1 MREIF
6 AVLLVLI
13 LGTGFGLYLLL
24 RSNEIAQPPTTFT
37 GYLNGTT
44 SGNITLSQD
53 GNNYFSTPDYA
64 MRSVFLFLTGDW
76 SSTSYWDTN
85 RYVDVF
91 KILFSFTTAI
101 LLLNV
106 LIALMTQIV
115 DDMQEGRHEVWLR
128 TKAGI
133 IAEIEVYWLF
143 PWERFNQ
150 NWFPDLIFYEASAD
164 LVEQQEAELIKEEE
178 KLKNAEESSVQKI
191 DRMTNEITTLKKDM
205 GEMVALLKNVLQ
217 QQAISVVT
225 GADSSSS
232 IAVGS

>member
-1 MREIF
+1 
-6 AVLLVLI
+6 
-13 LGTGFGLYLLL
+13 
-24 RSNEIAQPPTTFT
+24 
-37 GYLNGTT
+37 
-44 SGNITLSQD
+44 
-53 GNNYFSTPDYA
+53 
-64 MRSVFLFLTGDW
+64 
-76 SSTSYWDTN
+76 
-85 RYVDVF
+85 
-91 KILFSFTTAI
+91 
-101 LLLNV
+101 
-106 LIALMTQIV
+106 MTQIV